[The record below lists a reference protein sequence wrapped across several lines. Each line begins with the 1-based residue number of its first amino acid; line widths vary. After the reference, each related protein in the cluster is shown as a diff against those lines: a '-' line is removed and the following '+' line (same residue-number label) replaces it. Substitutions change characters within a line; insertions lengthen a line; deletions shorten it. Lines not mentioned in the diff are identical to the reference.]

1 MLRPSEVK
9 QYLFKVLYENIELEP
24 KPIVVGKLDINWRNT
39 MGEIGHLQTHPLA
52 QNVMKSLYLLILATL
67 ALIN

>member
-9 QYLFKVLYENIELEP
+9 QYLFKILYENIEQEQ

-39 MGEIGHLQTHPLA
+39 MGEIGRLQTHPLA
-52 QNVMKSLYLLILATL
+52 QNVINFLLLLFNI
-67 ALIN
+67 